1 MNSSPRAGS
10 LCTGYGGLDMA
21 VERVFGAELTWYS
34 DIDPGPIRLLEHH
47 YPTIPNI
54 GDLTTVDWQQLA
66 ETMPVDILTAGYPCQ
81 PFSVAGKKQ
90 GANDDRHIWPH
101 IAEGIRVLRPRI
113 VVLENV
119 ANHLRIGFPDVLGD
133 LAALGYH
140 ASWGV
145 VRASDAG
152 APHHRARLFVV
163 AADPNGFRHQ
173 WTEKDA
179 ETGGGGADLRSEI
192 YLLANPDGEPRVER
206 RPATAGETSSG
217 QPLGEHRGRGGVPS
231 SVEWGKYGPAV
242 ERWGRVIGRHAPDPQ
257 TTGPRGGKKVAPAFA
272 EWMMGLPVGHVSEV
286 PGLSINQQL
295 KLCGNG
301 VVPQQA
307 ELAIRLLLPTLS
319 L

>member
-179 ETGGGGADLRSEI
+179 ETGGGGQISVLRFTF
-192 YLLANPDGEPRVER
+192 LPTPTANLGSNGGPQPPEKRRAGNHSVSIEDVVAFLPR
-206 RPATAGETSSG
+206 SSG
-217 QPLGEHRGRGGVPS
+217 VSTAPRS
-231 SVEWGKYGPAV
+231 SAGA
-242 ERWGRVIGRHAPDPQ
+242 A
-257 TTGPRGGKKVAPAFA
+257 
-272 EWMMGLPVGHVSEV
+272 
-286 PGLSINQQL
+286 
-295 KLCGNG
+295 
-301 VVPQQA
+301 
-307 ELAIRLLLPTLS
+307 
-319 L
+319 